1 MFPYFQVS
9 GGEVVHHPVSVFNPF
24 NDVMQITQV
33 NNVRMCIFCRSD
45 STDSTPIHHRVL
57 KGTRDSCAQV
67 STNDTFIQL
76 LAPGEFRQA
85 WDAWVWSVGMA
96 GMAACFKLCLAQA
109 GQKRTPAGSSWILP
123 ERAGAVPWAKSCC
136 AAVILCDKNVPGLI
150 CTC

>member
-85 WDAWVWSVGMA
+85 WDTWVWSVGMQ
-96 GMAACFKLCLAQA
+96 GWQLASNCAWHRRDKREPQLDQA
-109 GQKRTPAGSSWILP
+109 GYFRSELVQCLGPKAALP
-123 ERAGAVPWAKSCC
+123 R
-136 AAVILCDKNVPGLI
+136 
-150 CTC
+150 

>member
-33 NNVRMCIFCRSD
+33 NNVRMCIFCHSD

-96 GMAACFKLCLAQA
+96 ACFKLCLDGTGGTKENPSWIKLDTSGASWCSA
-109 GQKRTPAGSSWILP
+109 LGQKL
-123 ERAGAVPWAKSCC
+123 
-136 AAVILCDKNVPGLI
+136 LCQDVPGLI